1 MNKIENI
8 AVPARVNES
17 GQRLFAK
24 GSRLLTEDELL
35 EAVEEEYAEAA
46 EDIALDREL
55 RLGNQRVRSYDPKT
69 LGVLRTF
76 KAVDNDADSVDG
88 VTADSAKLHLRALEI
103 LKEKGRADDY
113 AVDEYLLAVEK
124 AAA

>member
-8 AVPARVNES
+8 AVSARVNES

-55 RLGNQRVRSYDPKT
+55 RLVN
-69 LGVLRTF
+69 
-76 KAVDNDADSVDG
+76 
-88 VTADSAKLHLRALEI
+88 
-103 LKEKGRADDY
+103 
-113 AVDEYLLAVEK
+113 
-124 AAA
+124 